1 MAADRDLIQFAKQE
15 FPGLFKGD
23 ISPLEII
30 NMWLKKG
37 LILWDDVKHE
47 YLAEWDRQEEPS
59 QPIKA
64 IGKFQQLTGRRYP
77 GS

>member
-1 MAADRDLIQFAKQE
+1 MLFE
-15 FPGLFKGD
+15 F
-23 ISPLEII
+23 SPLFMKLVAEK
-30 NMWLKKG
+30 NG

-47 YLAEWDRQEEPS
+47 YLAEWDIQEEPS
-59 QPIKA
+59 QPVNA